1 MSLWSNQGARK
12 FGRQGGH
19 KAVGWALLLTLAGG
33 GISLP
38 SAWAAG
44 KSMTLTVSAEVVNQ
58 PCTLRPGDETI
69 PVDFGNLNNQVLLK
83 DLRTPGKPFQ
93 LHLEGCDPAI
103 ASSVKVTFSGQGA
116 AEDTR
121 LLALAGESAAK
132 GIAIGLEQGGQPLP
146 LNQAS
151 RGQALAAGSNVL
163 DFAAY
168 VQLLPSGLASLTPGA
183 FNATANFTLDYD

>member
-1 MSLWSNQGARK
+1 MLPWSNQKTSESGNK
-12 FGRQGGH
+12 
-19 KAVGWALLLTLAGG
+19 VGWCALLLTLAGG
-33 GISLP
+33 GITLP

-44 KSMTLTVSAEVVNQ
+44 KSMTLTVIAEVVNQ
-58 PCTLRPGDETI
+58 PCSLRPGDETI
-69 PVDFGNLNNQVLLK
+69 SMDFGNLDNKMLQRW
-83 DLRTPGKPFQ
+83 LRTPGKPFQ

-103 ASSVKVTFSGQGA
+103 ASSVKVTFTGQGA

-121 LLALAGESAAK
+121 LLALAGESAVK
-132 GIAIGLEQGGQPLP
+132 GIAIGLEQGGEPLP

-151 RGQALAAGSNVL
+151 RALALAAGNNVL

-168 VQLLPSGLASLTPGA
+168 VQLLPSGQAGLTPGA